1 MSTGVGR
8 DARSACTTIGQCIRP
23 RWTGSVD
30 TTKGPLTRGSRSFAP
45 RPGQTGE
52 GPRACGGHDEALRT
66 RCRRVT
72 APPNSIGCRS
82 SAACSRCHA
91 LVLGHARRRDPTV
104 RTPRPRPGP
113 ARTTRLTAA
122 RTRQVSGPQAA
133 ALAGTDNAHRRV
145 GDWADLLRGRQR
157 LLGVRG
163 GFGSRPSRGA
173 PTPANAPSGS
183 RLPFIAPCP
192 SSPAAADPEA
202 APPEST
208 NERLTR

>member
-1 MSTGVGR
+1 MRQQRLAGRGQPRRALIAVKQRLPSRRSRRRICALTVGSATDTR
-8 DARSACTTIGQCIRP
+8 AAVRAACASRATATKYHLSATLPWVCGRSRVRMGAPASDETPAPACTTIGQCIRP

-91 LVLGHARRRDPTV
+91 LVPGHARRRDPTV

-122 RTRQVSGPQAA
+122 RTRH
-133 ALAGTDNAHRRV
+133 T
-145 GDWADLLRGRQR
+145 
-157 LLGVRG
+157 
-163 GFGSRPSRGA
+163 
-173 PTPANAPSGS
+173 
-183 RLPFIAPCP
+183 
-192 SSPAAADPEA
+192 
-202 APPEST
+202 
-208 NERLTR
+208 